1 MEFLKNYQDTLF
13 PYAYNILGTS
23 DDAMDVV
30 QDVVMSHLSNQKTG
44 IENESAYLI
53 KSVINRSINLKI
65 RSKKMVGEATW
76 LPEPI
81 ATENADKKINSQEIL
96 SYSLLVLMEYLNP
109 QERAVFI
116 LKEAFDYS
124 HQEIA
129 EIFSFTVEN
138 SRKLLSRAKKTLK
151 EKGSDYNSN
160 SIPGTNFL
168 TEYIDVIRNGNVEM
182 LEQMLAE
189 QITAQTDGGGKVK
202 VLSEFTSG
210 IKAVARFAIKVY
222 DLYLKNYQVKFRNLN
237 HTPSLLFYKGS
248 ILISCQIFDRDTA
261 TGKINNIYS
270 VVDPEKLKGIE
281 KN

>member
-23 DDAMDVV
+23 DDARDVV

-81 ATENADKKINSQEIL
+81 ATENADEKINSQEIL

-138 SRKLLSRAKKTLK
+138 SRKLFSRAKKTLK
-151 EKGSDYNSN
+151 EKGSDFHSN
-160 SIPGTNFL
+160 SAPGANFL

-189 QITAQTDGGGKVK
+189 QITAQTDGGGKVR

-222 DLYLKNYQVKFRNLN
+222 DLYLKNYQVKFRDLN

-248 ILISCQIFDRDTA
+248 TLISCQLLDIDTT

>member
-1 MEFLKNYQDTLF
+1 MEFLENYQARLF

-23 DDAMDVV
+23 DDAKDVV
-30 QDVVMSHLSNQKTG
+30 QDVVMSHLSNQKPG

-65 RSKKMVGEATW
+65 RNKKLVGEASW

-81 ATENADKKINSQEIL
+81 ATEKADEKINSQEIV
-96 SYSLLVLMEYLNP
+96 SYALLVLLENLDP

-129 EIFSFTVEN
+129 DIFSFTVEN
-138 SRKLLSRAKKTLK
+138 SRKLLSRAKKALK
-151 EKGSDYNSN
+151 EKGSDFNSN
-160 SIPGTNFL
+160 STPEPNFL
-168 TEYIDVIRNGNVEM
+168 TDYIEVIRNGNVEI
-182 LEQMLAE
+182 LEQMLAD
-189 QITAQTDGGGKVK
+189 QITAQTDGGGRVK

-210 IKAVARFAIKVY
+210 IKAVARFAVKVY
-222 DLYLKNYQVKFRNLN
+222 DLYLKNYQVKFRRLN

-248 ILISCQIFDRDTA
+248 TLISCQIFDIDTK
-261 TGKINNIYS
+261 TRKINNIYS

>member
-1 MEFLKNYQDTLF
+1 
-13 PYAYNILGTS
+13 
-23 DDAMDVV
+23 
-30 QDVVMSHLSNQKTG
+30 
-44 IENESAYLI
+44 
-53 KSVINRSINLKI
+53 
-65 RSKKMVGEATW
+65 MVGEATW

-81 ATENADKKINSQEIL
+81 ATENADEKINSQEIL

-129 EIFSFTVEN
+129 DIFSFTVEN
-138 SRKLLSRAKKTLK
+138 SRKLLSRAKKALK
-151 EKGSDYNSN
+151 EKGSDFNSN
-160 SIPGTNFL
+160 STPEPNFL
-168 TEYIDVIRNGNVEM
+168 TDYIEVIRNGNVEM

-189 QITAQTDGGGKVK
+189 QITAQTDGGGKVR

-210 IKAVARFAIKVY
+210 IKAVARFALKVY
-222 DLYLKNYQVKFRNLN
+222 DLYLKNYQVKFRRLN

-248 ILISCQIFDRDTA
+248 TLISCQIFDIDTT